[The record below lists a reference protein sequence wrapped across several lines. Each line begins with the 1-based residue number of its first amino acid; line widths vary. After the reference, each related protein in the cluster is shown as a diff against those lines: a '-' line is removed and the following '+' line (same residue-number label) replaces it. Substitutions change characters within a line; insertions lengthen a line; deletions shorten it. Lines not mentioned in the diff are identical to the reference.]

1 MQLFNI
7 YIFNVFTSSNDRIN
21 FKNKLYAQNLRKKW
35 HELNLVILVPA
46 ASQKNSSLA
55 DLNDW
60 YTWGLVV
67 LISNLVLRNSSHIF
81 VNLFFKKLG
90 LSKN

>member
-7 YIFNVFTSSNDRIN
+7 YIFNVFTSTNDGIN

-46 ASQKNSSLA
+46 ASQKKQFISRFEWLVHMGAGCFDQQPCCSL
-55 DLNDW
+55 
-60 YTWGLVV
+60 
-67 LISNLVLRNSSHIF
+67 
-81 VNLFFKKLG
+81 
-90 LSKN
+90 

>member
-7 YIFNVFTSSNDRIN
+7 YIFNVFTSTNDGIN
-21 FKNKLYAQNLRKKW
+21 FKNKLHAQNLRKKW